1 MASVTQRNSFQ
12 LACSCG
18 SCSFSSDKILTV
30 FLFPFKM
37 VYSGSISKASMQ
49 IALLAILSQFQD
61 IISKPNK
68 WSQLNDLK
76 VNSELERL
84 LKGYN
89 PAIQPSGRVN
99 I

>member
-1 MASVTQRNSFQ
+1 
-12 LACSCG
+12 
-18 SCSFSSDKILTV
+18 
-30 FLFPFKM
+30 
-37 VYSGSISKASMQ
+37 MQ

-76 VNSELERL
+76 ANSELERL
-84 LKGYN
+84 HKGYN
-89 PAIQPSGRVN
+89 PVIQPSGRVN